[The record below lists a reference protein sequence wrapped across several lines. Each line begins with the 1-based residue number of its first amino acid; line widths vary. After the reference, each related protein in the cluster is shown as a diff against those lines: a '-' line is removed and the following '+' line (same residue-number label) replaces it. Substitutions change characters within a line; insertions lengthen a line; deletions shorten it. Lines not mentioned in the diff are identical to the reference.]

1 MDEKELKQLLE
12 GVAKENGK
20 AIEAAVKKEVADATA
35 GILRKEDLAP
45 VLEGLGLKDGVV
57 KMLVEAVEKQ
67 GIEMQ
72 KWNQGKQ
79 VEKTWDQV
87 VDEHK
92 EAIKAIPQG
101 TGRMRIKLPSQ
112 TNKALVL
119 RSAITNNTGGM
130 YLNDV
135 GQLQYIGGGISNLFG
150 HVNVGPDSNGVIRYR
165 DQSTFTANAAEVAEG
180 AQKPESVYAWTQ
192 YVLPIEKIAVTLPVT
207 KEAWA
212 DINIIKDEINTLMNR
227 DLMLRENLQL
237 FSGDGNTPN
246 LKGVYTSAGA
256 FDNTDFAGTINDP
269 NIFDLIAAVRASIM
283 KVGGGKYN
291 PNIVL
296 MNPVDIF
303 KYKVQKAADGHYV
316 MPPFVGPN
324 GQVIDGMRVI
334 EDANVTANSLV
345 VGDFAYGK
353 IYDLEGVTIDMG
365 YVNTQFIENEF
376 TILAEKRLAL
386 LIRTADATG
395 FKKVA
400 NIATAVAALEV
411 A

>member
-1 MDEKELKQLLE
+1 MEEKELKQLLE

-20 AIEAAVKKEVADATA
+20 AIEATVKAEVQAAVA
-35 GILRKEDLAP
+35 GLMKSDELGAK
-45 VLEGLGLKDGVV
+45 LESMGLKEGTI
-57 KMLVEAVEKQ
+57 KMLTEAVEKQ
-67 GIEMQ
+67 GVEIGKFMQ
-72 KWNQGKQ
+72 PKGSQKA
-79 VEKTWDQV
+79 WDEI
-87 VDEHK
+87 VDEK
-92 EAIKAIPQG
+92 AEAIKQIPNS
-101 TGRMRIKLPSQ
+101 TSRLRIKLPSA
-112 TNKALVL
+112 NKALVL

-135 GQLQYIGGGISNLFG
+135 GQLQWIGGGISNLFT
-150 HVNVGPDSNGVIRYR
+150 HVPVGPDSNGVIRYR
-165 DQSTFTANAAEVAEG
+165 DQSTATMNAAETAEG

-192 YVLPIEKIAVTLPVT
+192 YVLPIEKIAVSIPVS
-207 KEAWA
+207 KEAWM

-237 FSGDGNTPN
+237 YSGDGNTPN

-256 FDNTDFAGTINDP
+256 FDNTGIAGTIDDA
-269 NIFDLIAAVRASIM
+269 NIFDLIAAVRMSIM
-283 KVGGGKYN
+283 KAGGGKYN

-296 MNPVDIF
+296 MNPSDIYR
-303 KYKVQKAADGHYV
+303 YKVQKAADGHYV

-345 VGDFAYGK
+345 VGDFNYGK

-386 LIRTADATG
+386 LIRTADVTG

-400 NIATAVAALEV
+400 NITTAVAALQT